1 MSEKTCCKNMWS
13 SVGRKFMTGIT
24 GLLLIGF
31 LVAHL
36 AGNLLLLVGQDA
48 FNHYAHFLEHALHGA
63 LIYIAEAGLL
73 AIFLIHIASAAKV
86 QLSKHTARTTRY
98 ARSEN
103 AGGTSRKSI
112 SSMSMI
118 FTGAVL
124 LVFVVLHIIHFKFGP
139 KEMYI
144 AHDGTEMKDLY
155 SLVVHE
161 FHKPLMVILYMTVMV
176 MMGTH
181 LFHGAWSAVQSLGW
195 TRKSTLPYVI
205 VVGSTLAVVLAVGFL
220 LLPLIISFMPDPL
233 ASGAANGGAK

>member
-1 MSEKTCCKNMWS
+1 MWS

-48 FNHYAHFLEHALHGA
+48 FNHYAHFLEHALHGT
-63 LIYIAEAGLL
+63 LIYIAEAGLIT
-73 AIFLIHIASAAKV
+73 IFLIHIASAVKV
-86 QLSKHTARTTRY
+86 QRSKLSARSSRY
-98 ARSEN
+98 ARTES
-103 AGGTSRKSI
+103 AGGASKKSI

-118 FTGAVL
+118 FTGTIL
-124 LVFVVLHIIHFKFGP
+124 LIFVVLHIIHFKFGP

-161 FHKPLMVILYMTVMV
+161 FHNPVMVILYMAVML
-176 MMGTH
+176 MMGIH

-195 TRKSTLPYVI
+195 TRKSTLPYV
-205 VVGSTLAVVLAVGFL
+205 VGGGITIAVVLAVGFL

-233 ASGAANGGAK
+233 ASDVASGGAK